1 MELMKRVKTILGER
15 DISQAAFARKIEVS
29 PQVLN
34 GWLVGRRTPS
44 IKDLAKMSE
53 VLSVSPSFLLC
64 GRDDD
69 PSHQSLIDDDGV
81 IIPLLDVYGSCG
93 NGVQPATTTVVQLI
107 KVNNQWINRY
117 CGNANHRALNIIG
130 ITGDSMMPT
139 LADGDFVVIDTSA
152 TRAYTDSMFAFMLD
166 DDLYVKRFQKSG
178 HNLKVVSDNPLYE
191 SYILTPDDMS
201 HGFKVIGRVVTTCVV
216 RGV

>member
-1 MELMKRVKTILGER
+1 MELMNRVRAILTER
-15 DISQAAFARKIEVS
+15 DMSQASFARKIEVS
-29 PQVLN
+29 PQVLS
-34 GWLVGRRTPS
+34 GWIVGRRSPS

-69 PSHQSLIDDDGV
+69 PAHQTLIDDDGV
-81 IIPLLDVYGSCG
+81 IIPMLDVVGSCG
-93 NGVQPATTTVVQLI
+93 NGMQPATATVVQLI
-107 KVNNQWINRY
+107 KVNHQWINRY
-117 CGNANHRALNIIG
+117 CGNANHSALNIIG
-130 ITGDSMMPT
+130 VTGDSMMPT

-166 DDLYVKRFQKSG
+166 QDLFVKRFMRQG
-178 HNLKVVSDNPLYE
+178 RNLKIISDNPRYD
-191 SYILTPDDMS
+191 SYILTPADME
-201 HGFKVIGRVVTTCVV
+201 HGFRVLGRVVTTCVV